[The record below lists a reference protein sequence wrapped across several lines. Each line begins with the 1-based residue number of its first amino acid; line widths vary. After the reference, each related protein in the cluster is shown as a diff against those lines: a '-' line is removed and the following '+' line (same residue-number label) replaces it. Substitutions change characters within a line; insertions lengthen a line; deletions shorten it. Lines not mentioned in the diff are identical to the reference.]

1 MRPYPTALVTGA
13 NRGIGLAVCRQLAE
27 NRLRILLG
35 ARDAAKG
42 IAAAREMS
50 RGGFDVEAVTLDV
63 TDAASISA
71 LPHQLGAVDVLINNA
86 GVDHDTDQTAIAADL
101 ARVQKTF
108 ETNLFGAWALA
119 QAVAPGMRRRRW
131 GRIVNVSSG
140 AGSLASIGRGPTRYS
155 ASKAA
160 LNALTRLLAGE
171 LAGTGVLVNSV
182 CPGWVATDM
191 GGRGGRLAQDGAA
204 SVVWAA
210 MLSDDGPTGGF
221 FRDGRPVAC

>member
-1 MRPYPTALVTGA
+1 MRPQPIALVTGG
-13 NRGIGLAVCRQLAE
+13 NRGIGLEVCRQLAE
-27 NRLRILLG
+27 NRLRVLLG

-42 IAAAREMS
+42 AAAAREMS
-50 RGGFDVEAVTLDV
+50 RGGFEVEAVELDV
-63 TDAASISA
+63 ADAASIRA
-71 LPHQLGAVDVLINNA
+71 LGAELSAVDVLINNA
-86 GVDHDTDQTAIAADL
+86 GVDYDTDQTAISADL
-101 ARVQKTF
+101 ARVRQAF
-108 ETNLFGAWALA
+108 ETNVFGAWAMA

-140 AGSLASIGRGPTRYS
+140 AGALASMGRGPPGYS

-191 GGRGGRLAQDGAA
+191 GGRGGRLVQDGAA

-210 MLSDDGPTGGF
+210 MLPDDGPTGGF
-221 FRDGRPVAC
+221 FRDGRPLAW